1 MLQPPDHEGRR
12 PGPSREGRCQQ
23 GGRAARLRASRG
35 IKKVYQGYQVT
46 QSEGVGGGRGVGGG
60 NREEECGTDWLQAAA
75 EWYPATMRQPWT
87 CCLKSHASDF
97 DCRIVEIRR
106 VRGGRARRR
115 AELRDAWRLS
125 PDSLEAASVPTSP
138 SRPSQFL
145 PTPGQ
150 MSPRSK
156 WVTRVPGAAVF
167 QRLHACSFQ

>member
-1 MLQPPDHEGRR
+1 MLQPPRPRGAAAWTLWGGSMSTRR
-12 PGPSREGRCQQ
+12 ESRSASGQQ
-23 GGRAARLRASRG
+23 GDKKSVSRLSGDTERG
-35 IKKVYQGYQVT
+35 SWGW
-46 QSEGVGGGRGVGGG
+46 EGSGGG

-75 EWYPATMRQPWT
+75 EWYPATRRQPWT

-106 VRGGRARRR
+106 VRGGRGRRS

-150 MSPRSK
+150 MSPSSK